1 MAVDSSAVDARLKK
15 KEVNKGNFSED
26 IARLVLFIKILA
38 NFSDVFRV
46 IERILVDL
54 LAGFIEGF
62 STDSRPFFCNLD
74 QFNHHLRLF
83 PKINI

>member
-1 MAVDSSAVDARLKK
+1 MAVDSSAVDTRLKK

-46 IERILVDL
+46 IERIFVDL

-62 STDSRPFFCNLD
+62 SADSRPFFCNFD
-74 QFNHHLRLF
+74 
-83 PKINI
+83 